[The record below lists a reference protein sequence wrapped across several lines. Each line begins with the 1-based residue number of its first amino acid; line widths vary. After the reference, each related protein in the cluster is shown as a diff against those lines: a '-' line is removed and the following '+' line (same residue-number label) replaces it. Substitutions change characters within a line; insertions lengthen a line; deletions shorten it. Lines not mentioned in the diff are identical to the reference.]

1 MSYNLS
7 LWYYLLAFLKQ
18 SRLFF
23 NGKLY
28 ISMVSEFLKLDS
40 LIYLFLLL
48 LVLWDSKL
56 YMH

>member
-7 LWYYLLAFLKQ
+7 LWYYILVLLKQ
-18 SRLFF
+18 GRFFF
-23 NGKLY
+23 NEKLY

-40 LIYLFLLL
+40 RIYLFLLL